1 MDEKRN
7 LRASKLAQR
16 DALDGETR
24 ARKSGNVCAKV
35 AALAAEALD
44 RTAATEREG
53 RKPRVAVYAAMRS
66 EVDLQPFV
74 ETVYARGWIPC
85 FPCMVRDEPHAE
97 SRMAFYPVPIDR
109 FDGARAE
116 FLDHPL
122 RCLPCSE
129 LAEQGY
135 EEVDPADLDVVV
147 VPLVAFDDAGN
158 RLGYGGGN
166 YDRLLPRLRA
176 DALVVGV
183 AFDEQRTVA
192 VPCEPH
198 DRPLPHIVSA

>member
-122 RCLPCSE
+122 RCLPCGE
-129 LAEQGY
+129 LAEHGY

-183 AFDEQRTVA
+183 AFDEQRTAA